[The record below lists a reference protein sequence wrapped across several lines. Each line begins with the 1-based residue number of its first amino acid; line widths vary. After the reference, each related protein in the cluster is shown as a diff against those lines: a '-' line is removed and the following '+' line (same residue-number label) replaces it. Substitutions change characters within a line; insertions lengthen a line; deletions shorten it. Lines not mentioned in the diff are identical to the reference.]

1 MSLYCFVCRT
11 RCFYCNKNHQVSKNN
26 SQEYFIESC
35 TQCNKWCYTNQKC
48 KGDSDD
54 LSYIECQNITQD
66 NVNLENVLPLPFI
79 SPITTECDPKKHTS
93 IHEAIS
99 VLLVGK
105 HTSIFQL
112 KNYLK
117 FFNRKL
123 THLDPK
129 LHNIFSLNRLNTN
142 RVEGLFL
149 SSFSVFKLLEPENEF
164 KVIEELF
171 NLFVDLFN
179 FHGEFD
185 PTTKQRNKELRNIVF
200 CKTQD
205 EVKKINVL
213 YKNSTTYKF
222 INKAIPNN
230 LTHSDE
236 TEIMNDVKIWY
247 GSNNDTFLD
256 SVISRY
262 YEKFTH
268 IKQ

>member
-1 MSLYCFVCRT
+1 MPPDKFFLDKCRVCGNTLSLYSQRQASNVFKVTTCCKVFGGLHIRCGLKFSTGLNASYNFDALTYENDTSTSLYCFVCRT
-11 RCFYCNKNHQVSKNN
+11 RCFYCNKKHQVSKNN

-54 LSYIECQNITQD
+54 SLCVECQNITQD

-105 HTSIFQL
+105 HTSTFQL

-164 KVIEELF
+164 KVTEELF
-171 NLFVDLFN
+171 NFLWIYLIFMVNLIPPQSN
-179 FHGEFD
+179 A
-185 PTTKQRNKELRNIVF
+185 
-200 CKTQD
+200 
-205 EVKKINVL
+205 VK
-213 YKNSTTYKF
+213 S
-222 INKAIPNN
+222 
-230 LTHSDE
+230 
-236 TEIMNDVKIWY
+236 
-247 GSNNDTFLD
+247 
-256 SVISRY
+256 
-262 YEKFTH
+262 
-268 IKQ
+268 